1 MNTTKTLLTVIL
13 VMASA
18 TTVLGA
24 KKKPVVQQPLDPN
37 EKVAYLFTYFNSN
50 DPKDEQICYA
60 LSEDGYNYTPI
71 NDGMPVIESD
81 TIAFTQCVRDP
92 HILRGEDGKTFYM
105 VVTDMRSANGWSS
118 NRGMV
123 LLKSTDLVNWQ
134 HSAIN
139 FPTRYTKTWKN
150 VIRVWAPETIYDRK
164 AGKYMVF
171 YSLRTSDPGS
181 YDKIYYQYANKD
193 FTDLEGEPK
202 WLFDAGNAWLRN

>member
-1 MNTTKTLLTVIL
+1 MNTTKTLLTAIL

-92 HILRGEDGKTFYM
+92 HILRGEDGK
-105 VVTDMRSANGWSS
+105 VVLHAGYLPAVVDADVQHPALGVHEGGKGLGDDVHLLRAGRVRLWRDEDRTLEFGLL
-118 NRGMV
+118 V
-123 LLKSTDLVNWQ
+123 LLD
-134 HSAIN
+134 I
-139 FPTRYTKTWKN
+139 
-150 VIRVWAPETIYDRK
+150 
-164 AGKYMVF
+164 
-171 YSLRTSDPGS
+171 DPVERA
-181 YDKIYYQYANKD
+181 D
-193 FTDLEGEPK
+193 
-202 WLFDAGNAWLRN
+202 

>member
-1 MNTTKTLLTVIL
+1 MNTTKTLLTAIL

-81 TIAFTQCVRDP
+81 TEEYRPGELAALGHQFPHTLHQDMEERYPCVGTRD
-92 HILRGEDGKTFYM
+92 HLR
-105 VVTDMRSANGWSS
+105 
-118 NRGMV
+118 
-123 LLKSTDLVNWQ
+123 
-134 HSAIN
+134 
-139 FPTRYTKTWKN
+139 P
-150 VIRVWAPETIYDRK
+150 
-164 AGKYMVF
+164 
-171 YSLRTSDPGS
+171 
-181 YDKIYYQYANKD
+181 
-193 FTDLEGEPK
+193 
-202 WLFDAGNAWLRN
+202 